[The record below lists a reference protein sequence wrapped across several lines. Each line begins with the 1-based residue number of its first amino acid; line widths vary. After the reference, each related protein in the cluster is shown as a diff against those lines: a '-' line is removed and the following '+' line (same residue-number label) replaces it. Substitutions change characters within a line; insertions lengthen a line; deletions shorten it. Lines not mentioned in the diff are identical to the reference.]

1 MTNRKLKPNP
11 RINRGTFTKGDDRAP
26 KAAQNNQAKYRDEV
40 TQTLI
45 SILNEEVANPTGDRR
60 ERKKKL
66 YVMLDR
72 LVALGLGIEFKV
84 GDKKF
89 QFAPDLKAIN
99 TILDRL
105 IGKPKQTME
114 MKPEGGK
121 LMIVFGEDDD
131 NESE

>member
-1 MTNRKLKPNP
+1 MSKKLKPNP
-11 RINRGTFTKGDDRAP
+11 RINRGMFSKGDERAS
-26 KAAQNNQAKYRDEV
+26 KAAANNQSKYRDEV

-45 SILNEEVANPTGDRR
+45 SILNEEVAHPTENAR

-72 LVALGLGIEFKV
+72 LVALGLGIEFRV
-84 GDKKF
+84 GTKKF

-99 TILDRL
+99 VILDRL

-114 MKPEGGK
+114 MKPEGGS
-121 LMIVFGEDDD
+121 LIIQFGEDDD
-131 NESE
+131 NETE